1 MTQHITGEIF
11 GQQVNLDTL
20 YYAWGTMALVLVIA
34 AYLGSS
40 LQKEVSKYGMKEHLA
55 ESVVSFF
62 RILTTGQIGKRGDQF
77 VPLVGSIFI
86 FILVNYYAGLLP
98 WQLGKFF
105 HWWPTLPSHGEE
117 HAHIWHG
124 ASTCADINVPA
135 AISILV
141 VLIYFAAGAMIGGWK
156 YIQMFLPINFSKEK
170 GLSLN
175 LMCLIELMDLLIRP
189 LTLTLRLFANTVAG
203 ETLLATFIGL
213 VALVIPVVVLG
224 FEMFVGLLQ
233 AFLFAILTCVYIG
246 GAVQHAEHLVH
257 DAEHH

>member
-1 MTQHITGEIF
+1 MTQHITGEIL

-20 YYAWGTMALVLVIA
+20 YYAWGSMGLVLIIA

-40 LQKEVSKYGMKEHLA
+40 LEKDASKYGMKEHIA
-55 ESVVSFF
+55 ESIVSFF
-62 RILTTGQIGKRGDQF
+62 RVLTSGQIGKRGDQF
-77 VPLVGSIFI
+77 VPLIGSIFI

-98 WQLGKFF
+98 WQLGQFF
-105 HWWPTLPSHGEE
+105 PWWPTLPAHAGE

-135 AISILV
+135 AIAVLV
-141 VLIYFAAGAMIGGWK
+141 VAVYFGIGAVIGGWS
-156 YIQMFLPINFSKEK
+156 YVQMFLPINFSKKK

-213 VALVIPVVVLG
+213 VALVIPIVVLG

-233 AFLFAILTCVYIG
+233 AFLFAILSCVYIG
-246 GAVQHAEHLVH
+246 GAVQHAEHLIH
-257 DAEHH
+257 DEHH